1 MNRRRRVTVLPG
13 ALALALIAS
22 TAVAQDPS
30 TSSGQAFPTKSI
42 RLIIPFGPGGTTD
55 ILGRVIG
62 ERMSARW
69 GQPVVIDNRPGAG
82 GNIAAEQTVRA
93 PADGYTLFIG
103 SMGTQSINVS
113 IYSKLPFDPLKDFTP
128 ISLVANSANLLL
140 VHPSIPARNVKQL
153 IALART
159 KPGRLSYSS
168 SGSGSFNHMSAELM
182 KLMAQIDMV
191 HIPYK
196 SGAQAVTAVVS
207 GEADLIFQTIPGAL
221 PFMDSGRLRALAV
234 CSIERHPLF
243 PQLPTASESGLPGF
257 EISTWY
263 GILGPAGIPPPVVTK
278 LNEGIVQIV
287 NANRKRFL
295 ELGVDPVTNTPQ
307 QFAALISADLTK
319 WAKVAQAARIRAD

>member
-1 MNRRRRVTVLPG
+1 MNRLRSFVGT
-13 ALALALIAS
+13 LALALTA
-22 TAVAQDPS
+22 TAAVAQDYPNK
-30 TSSGQAFPTKSI
+30 AI

-62 ERMSARW
+62 ERLTARW
-69 GQPVVIDNRPGAG
+69 GQQVIIDNRPGAG

-140 VHPSIPARNVKQL
+140 VHPSIPVRNVKQL

-263 GILGPAGIPPPVVTK
+263 GILGPAGIPPPVVAK
-278 LNEGIVQIV
+278 LNEALVQIV
-287 NANRKRFL
+287 NANRKRFM
-295 ELGVDPVTNTPQ
+295 ELGVDPVSNTPE
-307 QFAALISADLTK
+307 QFAALVSADLIK
-319 WAKVAQAARIRAD
+319 WAKVAKAARIRAD